1 MSSMAARI
9 PKSAT
14 FILGSSRVGR
24 YTMPMTKRIGTILIP
39 GDVNVW
45 PHESKTAQALARA
58 GYDVEFV
65 KKSDDPYATTAD
77 LLINGEPWEMKSPT
91 ASNIKAVERNLKRA
105 RWQSGNIIFDSR
117 RMKGLPDAAVER
129 ELRKW
134 STELSGVAHVLFVNR
149 HGAVIDIK

>member
-1 MSSMAARI
+1 M
-9 PKSAT
+9 
-14 FILGSSRVGR
+14 G
-24 YTMPMTKRIGTILIP
+24 KRIGNIIIP

-65 KKSDDPYATTAD
+65 KKSDEAYATTAD
-77 LLINGEPWEMKSPT
+77 VLIAGRLWEMKSPT
-91 ASNIKAVERNLKRA
+91 ASSIKAVERNLKRA

-117 RMKGLPDAAVER
+117 RMKGLPDAAIER

-134 STELSGVAHVLFVNR
+134 SSEINGISHVLFVNR
-149 HGAVIDIK
+149 HGAVVDIK